1 MLASLYEVIAR
12 IPSDLDSHL
21 PGIHD
26 KFVDWIMNQEW
37 KLLSDSDMDWDQ
49 IEQPQLMIAGKIQQ
63 EFVNEWKKT
72 VTSERLYLVQF
83 EKGTKFFHLHML
95 IKMNSMKS
103 IVVGCYL
110 SQIHRKL
117 IKQIYQTIEP

>member
-1 MLASLYEVIAR
+1 MASLYEVIIC

-26 KFVDWIMNQEW
+26 KFVDWIMNREW
-37 KLLSDSDMDWDQ
+37 KLLSDSDMDLDQ

-72 VTSERLYLVQF
+72 VKSEPLYFVQF
-83 EKGTKFFHLHML
+83 EKGTKVFHLR
-95 IKMNSMKS
+95 NAN
-103 IVVGCYL
+103 
-110 SQIHRKL
+110 
-117 IKQIYQTIEP
+117 

>member
-1 MLASLYEVIAR
+1 MASFYEVIIC

-37 KLLSDSDMDWDQ
+37 KLLSDSDMDLGQ
-49 IEQPQLMIAGKIQQ
+49 IEQPQLMNAGKIQQ

-72 VTSERLYLVQF
+72 VQF
-83 EKGTKFFHLHML
+83 EKGTKIFHLHML
-95 IKMNSMKS
+95 IETNIMKN
-103 IVVGCYL
+103 IVVGQYSSYY
-110 SQIHRKL
+110 SQ
-117 IKQIYQTIEP
+117 